1 MVRRL
6 CLPVWIKDDYKLR
19 MMVEWIA
26 KAAYRIAGEDQMKS
40 TGVGTTPISK
50 AEATSLWYLLMNK
63 KSVLI
68 SLYEKEKGSG
78 GDKVA
83 GMLAQ
88 DFSVERWKKAALKNA
103 GVLRAKQRFLLCITF
118 LILGNDINAAL

>member
-1 MVRRL
+1 MIKRL

-26 KAAYRIAGEDQMKS
+26 KAAFRIAGEAQMAN
-40 TGVGTTPISK
+40 TGVGSAPISK

-63 KSVLI
+63 KSMLI
-68 SLYEKEKGSG
+68 SLFEKEKATG

-83 GMLAQ
+83 SMLA
-88 DFSVERWKKAALKNA
+88 
-103 GVLRAKQRFLLCITF
+103 
-118 LILGNDINAAL
+118 

>member
-1 MVRRL
+1 
-6 CLPVWIKDDYKLR
+6 
-19 MMVEWIA
+19 
-26 KAAYRIAGEDQMKS
+26 MKS
-40 TGVGTTPISK
+40 TGVGTAPISK

-63 KSVLI
+63 KSMLI

-83 GMLAQ
+83 AMLSN

-103 GVLRAKQRFLLCITF
+103 GVLRSKQRYLLCVTF
-118 LILGNDINAAL
+118 LILGNDVLAALQVMKQNLSDPIMAILACRMLLLQKPGDTRISDALH